1 MGAGSVKENVIVRKS
16 FAFSVRIVNLHRYL
30 SQQKKEYV
38 ISKQIYRS
46 GTSIG
51 ANIAEAQRAQST
63 ADFVAKM
70 KIALKE
76 ANETQYW
83 LQLLYETNYITEK
96 EFNSVHGDLVEI
108 LKILTA
114 ICKHYPQSTEQNTV
128 PNSARLTSAQEPRSA
143 AGYRSRETWA
153 HLFSLT

>member
-1 MGAGSVKENVIVRKS
+1 MKENVIVRKS
-16 FAFSVRIVNLHRYL
+16 FTFSVRTVNLYKYL
-30 SQQKKEYV
+30 SHEKKEYV
-38 ISKQIYRS
+38 ISKQIYKS

-63 ADFVAKM
+63 ADFVSKM

-83 LQLLYETNYITEK
+83 LHLLYETEYITDK
-96 EFNSVHGDLVEI
+96 EFKSIHDDLVEI

-114 ICKHYPQSTEQNTV
+114 ICKHYPQ
-128 PNSARLTSAQEPRSA
+128 NSQ
-143 AGYRSRETWA
+143 
-153 HLFSLT
+153 

>member
-1 MGAGSVKENVIVRKS
+1 MKENVIVEKS

-30 SQQKKEYV
+30 SQQKNEYV
-38 ISKQIYRS
+38 MSKQIYRS

-51 ANIAEAQRAQST
+51 ANVAEAQRAQST
-63 ADFVAKM
+63 ADFTSKM

-83 LQLLYETNYITEK
+83 LKLLCQTRHITEQ
-96 EFNSVHGDLVEI
+96 EFESIHGDLVEI

-114 ICKHYPQSTEQNTV
+114 ICKHYPQNNQRT
-128 PNSARLTSAQEPRSA
+128 
-143 AGYRSRETWA
+143 
-153 HLFSLT
+153 

>member
-1 MGAGSVKENVIVRKS
+1 MKENVIVRKS

-114 ICKHYPQSTEQNTV
+114 ICKHYPQSNQ
-128 PNSARLTSAQEPRSA
+128 
-143 AGYRSRETWA
+143 
-153 HLFSLT
+153 

>member
-1 MGAGSVKENVIVRKS
+1 MQKS
-16 FAFSVRIVNLHRYL
+16 LAFSVRIVNLHNYL
-30 SQQKKEYV
+30 TREKKEY
-38 ISKQIYRS
+38 QIANQVKRS

-83 LQLLYETNYITEK
+83 LRLLWETNYITER
-96 EFNSVHGDLVEI
+96 EFSSVHEDLLEI

-114 ICKHYPQSTEQNTV
+114 ICKHYPQSNQLPV
-128 PNSARLTSAQEPRSA
+128 
-143 AGYRSRETWA
+143 GK
-153 HLFSLT
+153 

>member
-1 MGAGSVKENVIVRKS
+1 MRENVIVKKS
-16 FAFSVRIVNLHRYL
+16 FAFSVRIVNLNKYL
-30 SQQKKEYV
+30 SQEKKEYV
-38 ISKQIYRS
+38 ISKQIYKS

-51 ANIAEAQRAQST
+51 ANVAEAQKAQST

-83 LQLLYETNYITEK
+83 LQLLYETRYITEK
-96 EFNSVHGDLVEI
+96 EFASIHNDLVEI

-114 ICKHYPQSTEQNTV
+114 ICKHYPQSNQSICN
-128 PNSARLTSAQEPRSA
+128 L
-143 AGYRSRETWA
+143 
-153 HLFSLT
+153 

>member
-1 MGAGSVKENVIVRKS
+1 MKENLIKDKS
-16 FAFSVRIVNLHRYL
+16 FAFSVRTVNLYEYL
-30 SQQKKEYV
+30 SQTKKEYV
-38 ISKQIYRS
+38 ISRQIYKS

-63 ADFVAKM
+63 ADFVSKM

-83 LQLLYETNYITEK
+83 LQLLHATDYISDV
-96 EFNSVHGDLVEI
+96 EFTSIHEDLLEI

-114 ICKHYPQSTEQNTV
+114 ICKHYPQN
-128 PNSARLTSAQEPRSA
+128 NL
-143 AGYRSRETWA
+143 
-153 HLFSLT
+153 

>member
-1 MGAGSVKENVIVRKS
+1 MKENVIAKKS
-16 FAFSVRIVNLHRYL
+16 FAFSVRTVNLYRYL
-30 SQQKKEYV
+30 SEQKKEYV
-38 ISKQIYRS
+38 ISKQIYKS

-51 ANIAEAQRAQST
+51 TNIAEAQRAQST

-83 LQLLYETNYITEK
+83 LQLLHETGYISDK
-96 EFNSVHGDLVEI
+96 EFESVHDDLLEI

-114 ICKHYPQSTEQNTV
+114 ICKHYPQSNQRIYN
-128 PNSARLTSAQEPRSA
+128 L
-143 AGYRSRETWA
+143 
-153 HLFSLT
+153 